1 MTRPRIFLDG
11 YNLDLEQG
19 TGVATYARTLSCR
32 LGALGAEV
40 GVLYG
45 ARNPTPKDPLMREVR
60 FFDARPDDRPRIAG
74 FIKDIRRLLG
84 VPFGATAREVPVTGS
99 VITRAFEARLPHFD
113 RLYNYERLFGLA
125 LAGFNL
131 WNLRMPVRLPHTPDI
146 MHWTYPL
153 PLKVPGAK
161 NIYTLH
167 DLVPLRLPHTT
178 LDVKRRY
185 LRLCR
190 MLVRDADHIVTV
202 SEASRTDIVNLL
214 GADPEK
220 VTNTWQAV
228 DIPPKLAKKP
238 EALAR
243 AEVEGSTGLAW
254 GGYFLFF
261 GAIEPKKNVGR
272 LIEAYLAS
280 QSPHPLVIVGKQAWK
295 SEEELRLLFENSAR
309 LFDVEGGRINA
320 EKGGQLAF
328 RRPEVGRRII
338 LLDYAPFRLLV
349 SLIRGAR
356 AVLFPSLYEGFGLPA
371 LEAMSLGT
379 PVLTSNT
386 ASLPEVVGD
395 AAIQVDPYDVQ
406 ALAEGIRAL
415 DADAELRAR
424 LALAGPR
431 QAEQFSP
438 ERYDRRL
445 AALYAKLGLS
455 AEGG

>member
-1 MTRPRIFLDG
+1 PRIFLDG

-19 TGVATYARTLSCR
+19 TGVATYARTLSFR

-45 ARNPTPKDPLMREVR
+45 TRAAPSRDPLIREIA
-60 FFDARPDDRPRIAG
+60 FFDGRVGAPPAWLRALRNARRSLAAM
-74 FIKDIRRLLG
+74 
-84 VPFGATAREVPVTGS
+84 FGLPAVPVPISGR
-99 VITRAFEARLPHFD
+99 VITRSFESRLPHFD
-113 RLYNYERLFGLA
+113 E
-125 LAGFNL
+125 L
-131 WNLRMPVRLPHTPDI
+131 WNVQDLFRIAPGHFRRLGGRLDVRIPRCPDI

-153 PLKVPGAK
+153 PIKAVGAK

-167 DLVPLRLPHTT
+167 DLVPLRLPYTT
-178 LDVKRRY
+178 LDIKRRY
-185 LRLCR
+185 YRLCR
-190 MLVRDADHIVTV
+190 MLVQRADHIVTV
-202 SEASRTDIVNLL
+202 SDSSRNDIISLL

-220 VTNTWQAV
+220 VTTTWQAV
-228 DIPPKLAKKP
+228 DIPAKFAKKP

-243 AEVEGSTGLAW
+243 AEVEGSTGLSW

-272 LIEAYLAS
+272 LIEAYLAAE
-280 QSPHPLVIVGKQAWK
+280 SPHPLVLVGKQAWK
-295 SEEELRLLFENSAR
+295 SEEELRLLFDDNIRWISEENGR
-309 LFDVEGGRINA
+309 LVT
-320 EKGGQLAF
+320 
-328 RRPEVGRRII
+328 RRKII

-395 AAIQVDPYDVQ
+395 AAIMVDPYDVQ

-424 LALAGPR
+424 LSLAGPKR
-431 QAEQFSP
+431 AEEFSL

-445 AALYAKLGLS
+445 AALYARLGLS

>member
-19 TGVATYARTLSCR
+19 TGVATYARTLSYR

-60 FFDARPDDRPRIAG
+60 FFDARGDDRQRVAG
-74 FIKDIRRLLG
+74 FAKDIRRLLG
-84 VPFGATAREVPVTGS
+84 VPFGATAREVPVTGR
-99 VITRAFEARLPHFD
+99 VITRTFEARLPHFD

-131 WNLRMPVRLPHTPDI
+131 WNVQMPVRLPQVPDI

-190 MLVRDADHIVTV
+190 MLVREADHIVTV
-202 SEASRTDIVNLL
+202 SEASRNDIVNLL

-220 VTNTWQAV
+220 VTNTYQAV
-228 DIPPKLAKKP
+228 DIPAKLAKKP
-238 EALAR
+238 ESLAR
-243 AEVEGSTGLAW
+243 AEVEGSTGLTW

-295 SEEELRLLFENSAR
+295 SEEELRLLFEDTGR
-309 LFDVEGGRINA
+309 LMAAEGGR
-320 EKGGQLAF
+320 LTV
-328 RRPEVGRRII
+328 RRAVHRRKII

-371 LEAMSLGT
+371 LEAMSLGA

-395 AAIQVDPYDVQ
+395 AALQVDPYDVQ

-424 LALAGPR
+424 LSLAGPR
-431 QAEQFSP
+431 RAEEFSL

-445 AALYAKLGLS
+445 AALYARLGLS
-455 AEGG
+455 AEG

>member
-19 TGVATYARTLSCR
+19 TGVATYARTLSYR

-45 ARNPTPKDPLMREVR
+45 ARRPTPRDPLMREVR
-60 FFDARPDDRPRIAG
+60 FFDAGGDERRPIAD
-74 FIKDIRRLLG
+74 FLKDVRRKLA
-84 VPFGATAREVPVTGS
+84 VPFGATAREVPVTGR

-125 LAGFNL
+125 LAGFKL
-131 WNLRMPVRLPHTPDI
+131 WNLRMPVRLPHRPDI

-167 DLVPLRLPHTT
+167 DLVPLRLPYTT

-202 SEASRTDIVNLL
+202 SESSRSDIINLL

-220 VTNTWQAV
+220 VTNTYQAV
-228 DIPPKLAKKP
+228 DIPAKFARKP
-238 EALAR
+238 EPLAR

-272 LIEAYLAS
+272 LIEAYLAAE
-280 QSPHPLVIVGKQAWK
+280 SPHPLVIVGKQAWK
-295 SEEELRLLFENSAR
+295 SEEELRLLFDDNIRWISEENGR
-309 LFDVEGGRINA
+309 LVT
-320 EKGGQLAF
+320 
-328 RRPEVGRRII
+328 RRKII

-395 AAIQVDPYDVQ
+395 AALQVDPYDVQ

-415 DADAELRAR
+415 DADADLRAR
-424 LALAGPR
+424 LSIAGPKR
-431 QAEQFSP
+431 AEEFSL

-445 AALYAKLGLS
+445 AALYGKLGLS
-455 AEGG
+455 ADGG

>member
-1 MTRPRIFLDG
+1 MTAPAPARPRIFLDG

-19 TGVATYARTLSCR
+19 TGVATYARTLSYR

-45 ARNPTPKDPLMREVR
+45 TRAPVPQDPFLREVR
-60 FFDARPDDRPRIAG
+60 FFDARGADRRPMAAALH
-74 FIKDIRRLLG
+74 DLRRLIG
-84 VPFGATAREVPVTGS
+84 YPFGVTAREVPITGR
-99 VITRAFEARLPHFD
+99 VITRSFESRLPYFD
-113 RLYNYERLFGLA
+113 RLFGYERLFGLA
-125 LAGFNL
+125 MAGFKL
-131 WNLRMPVRLPHTPDI
+131 WNRRLPVRLPSTPEV

-153 PLKVPGAK
+153 PLVVPGAK

-185 LRLCR
+185 FRLCR
-190 MLVRDADHIVTV
+190 MLVQQADHIVTV
-202 SEASRTDIVNLL
+202 SDCSRRDIITLL

-228 DIPPKLAKKP
+228 DIPAKFAKKP
-238 EALAR
+238 ESLAR
-243 AEVEGSTGLAW
+243 AEVEGSTGLSW
-254 GGYFLFF
+254 GGYFLFY

-272 LIEAYLAS
+272 LIEAYLAAE
-280 QSPHPLVIVGKQAWK
+280 SPHPLVIVGKPAWK
-295 SEEELRLLFENSAR
+295 SEEELRLLFEDTGRFISA
-309 LFDVEGGRINA
+309 EGGR
-320 EKGGQLAF
+320 F
-328 RRPEVGRRII
+328 SVRRPFLRRKII

-356 AVLFPSLYEGFGLPA
+356 ALLFPSLYEGFGLPP

-395 AAIQVDPYDVQ
+395 AALLVDPYDVQ
-406 ALAEGIRAL
+406 QIAEGIRAL

-424 LALAGPR
+424 LAAAGPK
-431 QAEQFSP
+431 QAEAFSP
-438 ERYDRRL
+438 DRYDRRL
-445 AALYAKLGLS
+445 AALYAKLGLL
-455 AEGG
+455 AEGA